1 MKHLIKYT
9 LCYLL
14 MLATCGCTSNATNKN
29 VVSSDEGSKTASV
42 NSSNSSKLNNS
53 SQGSTV
59 SMIES
64 LYPEDDWREHPEDFN
79 LIAFTFD
86 DAPSYSSDSGN
97 ATASIIETLCKYNG
111 AGTLFVVGKNL
122 DQYGSKLLKHAV
134 INGFELGNHTY
145 AHKSVKTDA
154 EAELWSEA
162 ENLEDFAKCQDLVE
176 AKTGVRMKYF
186 RPAGAHTNEVL
197 YSAIS
202 QLGMPCVAGNRNEAI
217 SDWDRSVKSWQIAE
231 RILNNTYDGAII
243 LLHGWNPETAEAIKL
258 VCDRLYKQGYRFCTV
273 DELFYY
279 KGKTSAD
286 VPADST
292 VYGFDPETGEIQ
304 TTRGY

>member
-1 MKHLIKYT
+1 MKRLIKYA
-9 LCYLL
+9 LCYLFV
-14 MLATCGCTSNATNKN
+14 LATCGCTSIAADTNTA
-29 VVSSDEGSKTASV
+29 SSNGSSKTTSV
-42 NSSNSSKLNNS
+42 NSNNSSKHNNS
-53 SQGSTV
+53 SKGSSV
-59 SMIES
+59 SIIAS

-97 ATASIIETLCKYNG
+97 ATASIIETFCKYNG
-111 AGTLFVVGKNL
+111 AGTLFIVGKNL
-122 DQYGSKLLKHAV
+122 DQNGSKLLKHAL

-145 AHKSVKTDA
+145 SHKSVKTDT
-154 EAELWSEA
+154 EAELWTEA

-176 AKTGVRMKYF
+176 AKTGVTMKYF
-186 RPAGAHTNEVL
+186 RPAGAHTNEAL
-197 YSAIS
+197 YSATS
-202 QLGMPCVAGNRNEAI
+202 QLGLPCVVGNRNEVI

-243 LLHGWNPETAEAIKL
+243 LLHGWNSETAEAIKL

-279 KGKTSAD
+279 KGKTAAD
-286 VPADST
+286 VPANST